1 MNMETI
7 SAIALGIG
15 LSASAGFRVFI
26 PLLVAGIASR
36 FGFLPLGENFAWMG
50 STPALLCFGVASVAE
65 VLAYYIPFVDNLLD
79 SIATPL
85 SVGAGTLLMTSVFP
99 AESEW
104 MKWVMGVVVGG
115 GAAATIQSGSAL
127 TRLMSSQFTAGVG
140 NPVVSTG
147 EGVAATGF
155 SIMSLIAPILVAIL
169 LVVFIVII
177 LRLGY
182 RKLKKRKK
190 IKVAE
195 QLNVE
200 DIE

>member
-1 MNMETI
+1 MNIETI

-15 LSASAGFRVFI
+15 LSASTGFRVFI

-36 FGFLPLGENFAWMG
+36 IGLIPLGESFAWMG
-50 STPALLCFGVASVAE
+50 SMPAIISFGVAAIVE
-65 VLAYYIPFVDNLLD
+65 VMAYYIPFVDNLLD

-104 MKWVMGVVVGG
+104 IRWVMGFVVGG
-115 GAAATIQSGSAL
+115 SAAATIQSASSM
-127 TRLMSSQFTAGVG
+127 TRLTSTSLTAGFG

-155 SIMSLIAPILVAIL
+155 SVMSLFTPILVAVL
-169 LVVFIVII
+169 LVVVMI
-177 LRLGY
+177 LLLRYAY
-182 RKLKKRKK
+182 RKLIRKR
-190 IKVAE
+190 V
-195 QLNVE
+195 
-200 DIE
+200 